1 MKLLLMADHHVGLE
15 ITRWLIDQ
23 YREDVALVVST
34 SENEIYKTARETGIA
49 CVVFRSAEEVTGYF
63 QAMGIVPDIGCL
75 AWWPMLVKTPLLE
88 LPKLGFINTHPSLLP
103 YNRGKHYN
111 FWALVEQ
118 VPFGVSLHFADE
130 GVDTGNIVAQRSI
143 PYDWEDSGAS
153 LYRKATEATIDLFKD
168 SYPEIRQ
175 LNIQRRKQETDKG
188 TFHLARE
195 LDHASHI
202 DLDKQ
207 YRARDL
213 LNLLRARTFPGYPA
227 CWFEDDDKQ
236 FEVRVEIKRKHL

>member
-1 MKLLLMADHHVGLE
+1 MKLLLMADRHVGLE

-34 SENEIYKTARETGIA
+34 SENEIHETARKSGIP
-49 CVVFRSAEEVTGYF
+49 CVTFRSGKEIKDYF
-63 QAMGIVPDIGCL
+63 LDRGFVPDLGYL
-75 AWWPMLVKTPLLE
+75 AWWPTLVKTPLLE

-103 YNRGKHYN
+103 YNRGRHYN

-118 VPFGVSLHFADE
+118 VPFGVSLHFIDE
-130 GVDTGNIVAQRSI
+130 GIDTGDIVAQRSI

-153 LYRKATEATIDLFKD
+153 LYHKATESTIGLFKE
-168 SYPEIRQ
+168 SYLEIRQ

-188 TFHLARE
+188 SFHLAKE
-195 LDHASHI
+195 LDPASHI
-202 DLDKQ
+202 DLDRQ

-227 CWFEDDDKQ
+227 CWFKDDDKE
-236 FEVRVEIKRKHL
+236 FEVRVEIKRKNC